1 MGTFSKCLVF
11 ALVAAALRL
20 NVRCQDCN
28 LDGYDLGTLD
38 E

>member
-1 MGTFSKCLVF
+1 MSALARFLVI

-20 NVRCQDCN
+20 NVQCQDCG
-28 LDGYDLGTLD
+28 LEGYDLGTLG